1 MEDKS
6 DAGNNLTN
14 SRITVKN
21 LRQGGFKVRVG
32 HHRWTN
38 FQVGLRAMNF
48 KTIKVDGEPI
58 LDSTLDKSQRAFGI
72 SPKGGKTTI
81 ELTKDGIDAKG
92 EAICCLEDNYNRKLG
107 VKIALGRALAAWQA
121 KKSWPCMP
129 NQKIKLIAPVEG

>member
-1 MEDKS
+1 MENKS
-6 DAGNNLTN
+6 DTGNNPIN

-21 LRQGGFKVRVG
+21 LRQSGFKVRVG
-32 HHRWTN
+32 HYRWTKEQGIIMSIYKKGMGSPVR
-38 FQVGLRAMNF
+38 QVRGFSLQ
-48 KTIKVDGEPI
+48 KEH
-58 LDSTLDKSQRAFGI
+58 GI
-72 SPKGGKTTI
+72 HPKGGITTI

-129 NQKIKLIAPVEG
+129 NQKIKLIAPVEGRK

>member
-1 MEDKS
+1 MENKS
-6 DAGNNLTN
+6 DTGNNPTN
-14 SRITVKN
+14 SRISVKN

-32 HHRWTN
+32 HYRYTN
-38 FQVGLRAMNF
+38 
-48 KTIKVDGEPI
+48 IKIINDPDMPI
-58 LDSTLDKSQRAFGI
+58 LSSSFTEFQKPFGVN
-72 SPKGGKTTI
+72 PKGGKTTI